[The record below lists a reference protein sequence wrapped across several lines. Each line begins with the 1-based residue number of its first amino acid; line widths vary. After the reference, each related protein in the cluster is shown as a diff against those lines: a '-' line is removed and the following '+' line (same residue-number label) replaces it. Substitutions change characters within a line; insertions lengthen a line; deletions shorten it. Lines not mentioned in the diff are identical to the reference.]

1 MALESGSRL
10 NFTKWLRIVNYLHT
24 LEFKKCKRIVYDEVK
39 NTLFWFVR
47 LDLIKSRD
55 VFERNIRQQ
64 KGEKTF
70 CLLRILSKQNPRGEK
85 VDEQEKKEK
94 AKKLVSE
101 SEKADPKN
109 LLDNFLLLDNSQ
121 MKNDLQNIE
130 KIIKSVLIPQ
140 PYSRPLPRR
149 PSHIQEED

>member
-1 MALESGSRL
+1 MEVTNALC
-10 NFTKWLRIVNYLHT
+10 WIVG
-24 LEFKKCKRIVYDEVK
+24 
-39 NTLFWFVR
+39 
-47 LDLIKSRD
+47 LDLIKISD
-55 VFERNIRQQ
+55 VLERNIRQQ

-109 LLDNFLLLDNSQ
+109 LLDNFLLLDNFQ
-121 MKNDLQNIE
+121 MKNNVQNIE

-140 PYSRPLPRR
+140 PYSRPLPRW

>member
-1 MALESGSRL
+1 M
-10 NFTKWLRIVNYLHT
+10 
-24 LEFKKCKRIVYDEVK
+24 
-39 NTLFWFVR
+39 
-47 LDLIKSRD
+47 
-55 VFERNIRQQ
+55 
-64 KGEKTF
+64 
-70 CLLRILSKQNPRGEK
+70 
-85 VDEQEKKEK
+85 DEQEKKEK